1 MALLNE
7 GGLPKPQPRVSP
19 TVRDAMVATQAAA
32 RPVDGRAFGQD
43 RGYGVYRGRGG
54 QLTYKGTPPPTRPNP
69 RPPGGATPPAAS
81 SPIAPPPVSS
91 APPLASTNPVAPQAP
106 AQRPGPFPGTQMDA
120 SGFVS
125 FVGGKAT
132 DPSLIPLVK
141 AQNMSLVQRTG
152 KNPYVASAKEVE
164 DSWIYPKGY
173 NLQSALT
180 EVGYNRFGGQGWL
193 NMQEQRRLGLL
204 GAKGGRQYAA
214 TMAAA
219 KSLLRRLKQQG
230 RI

>member
-1 MALLNE
+1 MALLSE

-32 RPVDGRAFGQD
+32 RPVDGRAFGTD
-43 RGYGVYRGRGG
+43 RGFGVYRGAGG
-54 QLTYKGTPPPTRPNP
+54 RLTHKGTPPATRPNP
-69 RPPGGATPPAAS
+69 RPPGGVMPPAA
-81 SPIAPPPVSS
+81 PPVSS
-91 APPLASTNPVAPQAP
+91 APPLASTNPIAPPQAP
-106 AQRPGPFPGTQMDA
+106 AQRPGPYPGTQMDA
-120 SGFVS
+120 SGFIS
-125 FVGGKAT
+125 FIGGKAS
-132 DPSLIPLVK
+132 DPSLLPLVK
-141 AQNMSLVQRTG
+141 EQNMTLQQRTG

-173 NLQSALT
+173 NLQSALA
-180 EVGYNRFGGQGWL
+180 EVGYDRYGAAGWNSRL
-193 NMQEQRRLGLL
+193 EQRRLGLL